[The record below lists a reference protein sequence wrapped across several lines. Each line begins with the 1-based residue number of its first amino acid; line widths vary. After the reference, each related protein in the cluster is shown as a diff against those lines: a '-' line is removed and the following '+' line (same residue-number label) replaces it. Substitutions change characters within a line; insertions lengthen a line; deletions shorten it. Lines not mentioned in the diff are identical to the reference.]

1 MRTLFF
7 SCNSK
12 MASAKSL
19 EEMLTT
25 DVDESVVSELV
36 GSLESQLSSSGIH
49 APNQELSVSS
59 ATTNHVNSVPVSDG
73 LQRLQHDG
81 QKHGVAAALANSC
94 PSIVVS
100 SFGKTI
106 ATTSHIVGVSS
117 CASSPASSTNTVMVT
132 LPGALPASGYINQ
145 VTGTT
150 QQALLNTSL
159 VRPISNSDIKI
170 VYSPQ
175 GHFNAA
181 NLAAVNNAVIQQ
193 RGNVKIQ
200 GVPNGSTAIRSSP
213 HTPATTPGL
222 SAIHNLA
229 NVASQQTPLIISQ
242 PAKPRI
248 VVDPKDPKAAFKPQ
262 ILIKQEP
269 PAASVGQEFLRCSS
283 PAAGVIQA
291 SKAGPQPVS
300 VVTQVVSSPSI
311 LPPGVQIVNV
321 NPGRPGAPGV
331 VGQKTLAPRVVIGSP
346 VRLAPQMLAARPGAP
361 SVQRYRYHRPPEH
374 DNTITLQPGMMR
386 GTLLVKTEN
395 GQLQVVNVAPSL
407 PPNSS
412 AASMSGAPTYRL
424 QSVQNCR
431 HQTPLVRRAPI
442 HEHMKQNLGTQPVQ
456 QLQGRKTNATPM
468 VGTVLQQGQPS
479 INIVPTVPSST
490 PIQTLGQPLAQQTV
504 TVKVA
509 ATTTTASVTQPLTI
523 QTTVANSQSA
533 ATTPSQMSPNTAKK
547 KCKNFLS
554 TLIRLAS
561 DQPEQVASNVK
572 GLIQGL
578 IDGTIQPEDFTNQL
592 QKELNS
598 SPQPCLVPFLKK
610 SLPYL
615 RHSLMTKELTIEG
628 VRPPPQG
635 AVTLPST
642 PTIIPNIQQVA
653 GVARP
658 AVPHATTQVRVMTP
672 TTGGLAAQLANTANI
687 QGVLAQHQRL
697 VTGCSK
703 TSLATTIPVSFIHP
717 RPATT
722 VVAPGTKSLL
732 VAKTS
737 NLTAALSPATVGA
750 LQTKVATPVPTRTPV
765 TALKEKRTYSSLR
778 DDDDINDVAA
788 MGGVNLVEESQ
799 RILASNAEIVGTQIR
814 SCKDENFLFTNP
826 LQRRITSIA
835 VKYGIEEIPSDV
847 VALISHA
854 TQERLKTLVQK
865 LGIVAEHRLE
875 NIKTD
880 SRYEVTQDVKAQ
892 LKFLEELDRLE
903 KKRHEE
909 QEREIL
915 LRAAK
920 SRSKMEDPEQLKLKQ
935 KAKEMQKA
943 EMEEMRQREAN
954 MTALLAIGPRKKLKT
969 ENSGNAGAGLGT
981 GSGLSNSFSK
991 LPMRP
996 RVKRVNLKDIL
1007 FLMEQERDSIHS
1019 TLLYKSYLK

>member
-49 APNQELSVSS
+49 APNQELNVSS

-73 LQRLQHDG
+73 LQRLSHDG

-100 SFGKTI
+100 NFGKTI

-145 VTGTT
+145 VTGTA

-200 GVPNGSTAIRSSP
+200 GVPNGSTAIRP

-229 NVASQQTPLIISQ
+229 NVASQQAPLIISQ
-242 PAKPRI
+242 AAKPRI
-248 VVDPKDPKAAFKPQ
+248 VVDPKDPKAAFKSQ

-269 PAASVGQEFLRCSS
+269 PPSSVGQEFLRCSS

-291 SKAGPQPVS
+291 SKPGPQPVS

-361 SVQRYRYHRPPEH
+361 SVQ
-374 DNTITLQPGMMR
+374 NTITLQPGMMR

-412 AASMSGAPTYRL
+412 AGNMSGAPTYRL

-442 HEHMKQNLGTQPVQ
+442 HEHMKQAWHHLPSLGTQPVQ
-456 QLQGRKTNATPM
+456 QLQGRKANATPM

-479 INIVPTVPSST
+479 INIVPTVASSS
-490 PIQTLGQPLAQQTV
+490 PIQTLGQPLAPQTV

-509 ATTTTASVTQPLTI
+509 ATTTSASVTQPLSI

-635 AVTLPST
+635 AVTLPPT
-642 PTIIPNIQQVA
+642 PTVIPSIQQVA

-658 AVPHATTQVRVMTP
+658 TVPHGTTQVRVMTP
-672 TTGGLAAQLANTANI
+672 TAGGLAAQLAGPASI

-697 VTGCSK
+697 VT
-703 TSLATTIPVSFIHP
+703 P

-737 NLTAALSPATVGA
+737 NLTASLSPATVGA
-750 LQTKVATPVPTRTPV
+750 LQTKVATPVATRTPV

-814 SCKDENFLFTNP
+814 SCKDENFLFTSP

-969 ENSGNAGAGLGT
+969 ENSGSAGAGLGP

>member
-1 MRTLFF
+1 
-7 SCNSK
+7 

-49 APNQELSVSS
+49 APNQELTVSS

-73 LQRLQHDG
+73 LQRLPHDG

-100 SFGKTI
+100 NFGKTI

-145 VTGTT
+145 VTGTA

-200 GVPNGSTAIRSSP
+200 GVPNGSTAIRTSP

-291 SKAGPQPVS
+291 SKPGPQPVS

-321 NPGRPGAPGV
+321 NPGRPGAPTV

-361 SVQRYRYHRPPEH
+361 SVQ
-374 DNTITLQPGMMR
+374 NTITLQPGMMR

-407 PPNSS
+407 PPNST
-412 AASMSGAPTYRL
+412 AATMSGAPTYRL
-424 QSVQNCR
+424 QSV
-431 HQTPLVRRAPI
+431 
-442 HEHMKQNLGTQPVQ
+442 QNLGTQPVQ

-490 PIQTLGQPLAQQTV
+490 PIQTLGQPLPQQTV

-509 ATTTTASVTQPLTI
+509 ATTTTASVTQPLSI
-523 QTTVANSQSA
+523 QTTVANSQTA

-642 PTIIPNIQQVA
+642 PAIIPNIQQVT

-658 AVPHATTQVRVMTP
+658 TMPHGTTQVRVMTP
-672 TTGGLAAQLANTANI
+672 TTGGLAAQLASTAGI
-687 QGVLAQHQRL
+687 QNVLAQHQRL
-697 VTGCSK
+697 VT
-703 TSLATTIPVSFIHP
+703 P

-750 LQTKVATPVPTRTPV
+750 LQTKVATPVATRTPV

-865 LGIVAEHRLE
+865 LGVVAEHRLE
-875 NIKTD
+875 NLKTD
-880 SRYEVTQDVKAQ
+880 SRYEATQDVKAQ

-969 ENSGNAGAGLGT
+969 ENSGNSGAGLGA
-981 GSGLSNSFSK
+981 GSGLTNSFSK

>member
-1 MRTLFF
+1 
-7 SCNSK
+7 

-49 APNQELSVSS
+49 APNQELTVSS

-73 LQRLQHDG
+73 LQRLPHDG

-100 SFGKTI
+100 NFGKTI

-145 VTGTT
+145 VTGTA

-200 GVPNGSTAIRSSP
+200 GVPNGSTAIRTSP

-291 SKAGPQPVS
+291 SKPGPQPVS

-321 NPGRPGAPGV
+321 NPGRPGAPTV

-407 PPNSS
+407 PPNST
-412 AASMSGAPTYRL
+412 AATMSGAPTYRL
-424 QSVQNCR
+424 QSV
-431 HQTPLVRRAPI
+431 
-442 HEHMKQNLGTQPVQ
+442 QNLGTQPVQ

-490 PIQTLGQPLAQQTV
+490 PIQTLGQPLPQQTV

-509 ATTTTASVTQPLTI
+509 ATTTTASVTQPLSI
-523 QTTVANSQSA
+523 QTTVANSQTA

-642 PTIIPNIQQVA
+642 PAIIPNIQQVT

-658 AVPHATTQVRVMTP
+658 TMPHGTTQVRVMTP
-672 TTGGLAAQLANTANI
+672 TTGGLAAQLASTAGI
-687 QGVLAQHQRL
+687 QNVLAQHQRL
-697 VTGCSK
+697 VT
-703 TSLATTIPVSFIHP
+703 P

-750 LQTKVATPVPTRTPV
+750 LQTKVATPVATRTPV

-865 LGIVAEHRLE
+865 LGVVAEHRLE
-875 NIKTD
+875 NLKTD
-880 SRYEVTQDVKAQ
+880 SRYEATQDVKAQ

-969 ENSGNAGAGLGT
+969 ENSGNSGAGLGA
-981 GSGLSNSFSK
+981 GSGLTNSFSK

>member
-7 SCNSK
+7 SCYSK

-25 DVDESVVSELV
+25 DVDESVVSEIV

-49 APNQELSVSS
+49 ASGQELNASS
-59 ATTNHVNSVPVSDG
+59 ATTNHVNSAPATDG
-73 LQRLQHDG
+73 IQRLQHDG
-81 QKHGVAAALANSC
+81 QKHSVAAALPNSGANIAVANFSK
-94 PSIVVS
+94 P
-100 SFGKTI
+100 I
-106 ATTSHIVGVSS
+106 ATTSHIVGVNS
-117 CASSPASSTNTVMVT
+117 CASSSATSTNTVMVT

-145 VTGTT
+145 VTGTA
-150 QQALLNTSL
+150 QQALLNNPL
-159 VRPISNSDIKI
+159 VRPLNNSDIKI

-181 NLAAVNNAVIQQ
+181 GLAVNNAVVQQ

-200 GVPNGSTAIRSSP
+200 GVPNGSPTIRSSP

-242 PAKPRI
+242 SAKPRL
-248 VVDPKDPKAAFKPQ
+248 VLDTKDPKGAFKPQ

-269 PAASVGQEFLRCSS
+269 QQTTTVTQEYLRCSS
-283 PAAGVIQA
+283 PAGSVIQA
-291 SKAGPQPVS
+291 SKPIAQPVN

-331 VGQKTLAPRVVIGSP
+331 AGQKTLAPRVVIGSP

-361 SVQRYRYHRPPEH
+361 SVQ
-374 DNTITLQPGMMR
+374 NTITLQPGMMR

-395 GQLQVVNVAPSL
+395 GQLQVVNVAPNL

-412 AASMSGAPTYRL
+412 ATTISGTPTYRL
-424 QSVQNCR
+424 QSVQNLGNQSV
-431 HQTPLVRRAPI
+431 HQLS
-442 HEHMKQNLGTQPVQ
+442 
-456 QLQGRKTNATPM
+456 GRKSNTTPTQM
-468 VGTVLQQGQPS
+468 VGAVIPQGQQG
-479 INIVPTVPSST
+479 INVVPTVAST
-490 PIQTLGQPLAQQTV
+490 SPVPVMSQALGQQTV

-509 ATTTTASVTQPLTI
+509 TTTSSVTQPLSI
-523 QTTVANSQSA
+523 QTTVANSQST

-653 GVARP
+653 GSRP
-658 AVPHATTQVRVMTP
+658 SMPHGTTQVRVMTP
-672 TTGGLAAQLANTANI
+672 VQGGLAAQLAGSVGI

-697 VTGCSK
+697 VT
-703 TSLATTIPVSFIHP
+703 P

-722 VVAPGTKSLL
+722 VVAQATKSLL

-737 NLTAALSPATVGA
+737 SLAAALSPATVGA
-750 LQTKVATPVPTRTPV
+750 LQAKGTPLTTVTTRAP

-814 SCKDENFLFTNP
+814 SCKDENFLFTNT

-835 VKYGIEEIPSDV
+835 TKHGIEEIPQDAI
-847 VALISHA
+847 ALISHA

-865 LGIVAEHRLE
+865 LGAVAEHRLE

-880 SRYEVTQDVKAQ
+880 SRYEVTQDVKGQ

-954 MTALLAIGPRKKLKT
+954 MTALLAIGPRKKLKID
-969 ENSGNAGAGLGT
+969 NGSGGAGLGAA
-981 GSGLSNSFSK
+981 SGLGNSLSK

-1007 FLMEQERDSIHS
+1007 FLMEQERESIRS
-1019 TLLYKSYLK
+1019 TFLYKSYLK

>member
-49 APNQELSVSS
+49 TPNQELNVSS
-59 ATTNHVNSVPVSDG
+59 ASTNHVNSVPVSDG

-81 QKHGVAAALANSC
+81 QKHAVAAALANSC

-100 SFGKTI
+100 NLGKTI

-117 CASSPASSTNTVMVT
+117 CASSAASSTNTVMVT

-145 VTGTT
+145 VTGTA

-159 VRPISNSDIKI
+159 VRPINNSDIKI

-181 NLAAVNNAVIQQ
+181 NLAAVNNAVLQQ

-200 GVPNGSTAIRSSP
+200 GVPNGSTTIRSAP

-229 NVASQQTPLIISQ
+229 NVAAQQAPLIISQ
-242 PAKPRI
+242 PAKPRL
-248 VVDPKDPKAAFKPQ
+248 VLDPKDPKGGFKPQ
-262 ILIKQEP
+262 ILIKQESP
-269 PAASVGQEFLRCSS
+269 QPTTVAAQEFLRCSS
-283 PAAGVIQA
+283 PGVIQT
-291 SKAGPQPVS
+291 SKPGSQPVN
-300 VVTQVVSSPSI
+300 VVTQVMSSPSI

-321 NPGRPGAPGV
+321 NPARPGSAGLA
-331 VGQKTLAPRVVIGSP
+331 GQKTLAPRVIIGSP
-346 VRLAPQMLAARPGAP
+346 MRLAPQMLATRPGAP
-361 SVQRYRYHRPPEH
+361 SVQ
-374 DNTITLQPGMMR
+374 NTITLQPGMMR

-412 AASMSGAPTYRL
+412 ATSISGAPTYRL

-431 HQTPLVRRAPI
+431 HQTPLARRTHI
-442 HEHMKQNLGTQPVQ
+442 HEHMKQQNLGAQPVQ
-456 QLQGRKTNATPM
+456 QLQGRKGNTSTTQM
-468 VGTVLQQGQPS
+468 VGTVLQQGQPG
-479 INIVPTVPSST
+479 INIVPTVASST
-490 PIQTLGQPLAQQTV
+490 PIQTMGQPMAPQTV

-509 ATTTTASVTQPLTI
+509 TTTSTSVTQPLSI

-642 PTIIPNIQQVA
+642 PAIIPNIQQVA
-653 GVARP
+653 GVTRP
-658 AVPHATTQVRVMTP
+658 AMPHAATQVRVMTP
-672 TTGGLAAQLANTANI
+672 VTGGLAAQLAGPVGL

-697 VTGCSK
+697 VT
-703 TSLATTIPVSFIHP
+703 P
-717 RPATT
+717 RPTTT
-722 VVAPGTKSLL
+722 VVGPGTKSLL
-732 VAKTS
+732 VAKTT
-737 NLTAALSPATVGA
+737 NLTTALSPATMGTI
-750 LQTKVATPVPTRTPV
+750 QTKAATPIVARTPV

-826 LQRRITSIA
+826 LQRRITSVA

-854 TQERLKTLVQK
+854 TQERLKSLVQK

-875 NIKTD
+875 NIKSD

-969 ENSGNAGAGLGT
+969 DNSAGAGTGVGT
-981 GSGLSNSFSK
+981 GTGLSNSFSK

>member
-1 MRTLFF
+1 
-7 SCNSK
+7 
-12 MASAKSL
+12 
-19 EEMLTT
+19 
-25 DVDESVVSELV
+25 
-36 GSLESQLSSSGIH
+36 
-49 APNQELSVSS
+49 
-59 ATTNHVNSVPVSDG
+59 
-73 LQRLQHDG
+73 
-81 QKHGVAAALANSC
+81 
-94 PSIVVS
+94 
-100 SFGKTI
+100 
-106 ATTSHIVGVSS
+106 
-117 CASSPASSTNTVMVT
+117 
-132 LPGALPASGYINQ
+132 
-145 VTGTT
+145 
-150 QQALLNTSL
+150 
-159 VRPISNSDIKI
+159 
-170 VYSPQ
+170 
-175 GHFNAA
+175 
-181 NLAAVNNAVIQQ
+181 
-193 RGNVKIQ
+193 
-200 GVPNGSTAIRSSP
+200 
-213 HTPATTPGL
+213 
-222 SAIHNLA
+222 
-229 NVASQQTPLIISQ
+229 
-242 PAKPRI
+242 
-248 VVDPKDPKAAFKPQ
+248 
-262 ILIKQEP
+262 
-269 PAASVGQEFLRCSS
+269 
-283 PAAGVIQA
+283 
-291 SKAGPQPVS
+291 
-300 VVTQVVSSPSI
+300 
-311 LPPGVQIVNV
+311 
-321 NPGRPGAPGV
+321 
-331 VGQKTLAPRVVIGSP
+331 
-346 VRLAPQMLAARPGAP
+346 
-361 SVQRYRYHRPPEH
+361 
-374 DNTITLQPGMMR
+374 
-386 GTLLVKTEN
+386 
-395 GQLQVVNVAPSL
+395 
-407 PPNSS
+407 
-412 AASMSGAPTYRL
+412 
-424 QSVQNCR
+424 
-431 HQTPLVRRAPI
+431 
-442 HEHMKQNLGTQPVQ
+442 MKQA
-456 QLQGRKTNATPM
+456 NATPM

-479 INIVPTVPSST
+479 INIVPTVASSS
-490 PIQTLGQPLAQQTV
+490 PIQTLGQPLAPQTV

-509 ATTTTASVTQPLTI
+509 ATTTSASVTQPLSI

-635 AVTLPST
+635 AVTLPPT
-642 PTIIPNIQQVA
+642 PTVIPSIQQVA

-658 AVPHATTQVRVMTP
+658 TVPHATTQVRVMTP
-672 TTGGLAAQLANTANI
+672 TAAGGLAAQLAGPASI

-697 VTGCSK
+697 VT
-703 TSLATTIPVSFIHP
+703 P

-737 NLTAALSPATVGA
+737 NLTASLSPATVGA
-750 LQTKVATPVPTRTPV
+750 LQTKVATPVATRTPV

-814 SCKDENFLFTNP
+814 SCKDENFLFTSP
-826 LQRRITSIA
+826 LQRRITSIGTAEGIQGCLLMLA
-835 VKYGIEEIPSDV
+835 VRNSV
-847 VALISHA
+847 VISPKRLLMALWLICM
-854 TQERLKTLVQK
+854 LVFQ
-865 LGIVAEHRLE
+865 
-875 NIKTD
+875 TD

-969 ENSGNAGAGLGT
+969 ENSGNAGAGLGP

>member
-1 MRTLFF
+1 
-7 SCNSK
+7 

-49 APNQELSVSS
+49 TPNQELNVSS
-59 ATTNHVNSVPVSDG
+59 ASTNHVNSVPVSDG

-81 QKHGVAAALANSC
+81 QKHAVAAALANSC

-100 SFGKTI
+100 NLGKTI

-117 CASSPASSTNTVMVT
+117 CASSAASSTNTVMVT

-145 VTGTT
+145 VTGTA

-159 VRPISNSDIKI
+159 VRPINNSDIKI

-181 NLAAVNNAVIQQ
+181 NLAAVNNAVLQQ

-200 GVPNGSTAIRSSP
+200 GVPNGSTTIRSAP

-229 NVASQQTPLIISQ
+229 NVAAQQAPLIISQ
-242 PAKPRI
+242 PAKPRL
-248 VVDPKDPKAAFKPQ
+248 VLDPKDPKGGFKPQ
-262 ILIKQEP
+262 ILIKQESP
-269 PAASVGQEFLRCSS
+269 QPTTVAAQEFLRCSS
-283 PAAGVIQA
+283 PGVIQT
-291 SKAGPQPVS
+291 SKPGSQPVN
-300 VVTQVVSSPSI
+300 VVTQVMSSPSI

-321 NPGRPGAPGV
+321 NPARPGSAGLA
-331 VGQKTLAPRVVIGSP
+331 GQKTLAPRVIIGSP
-346 VRLAPQMLAARPGAP
+346 MRLAPQMLATRPGAP
-361 SVQRYRYHRPPEH
+361 SVQ
-374 DNTITLQPGMMR
+374 NTITLQPGMMR

-412 AASMSGAPTYRL
+412 ATSISGAPTYRL
-424 QSVQNCR
+424 QSVQN
-431 HQTPLVRRAPI
+431 
-442 HEHMKQNLGTQPVQ
+442 LGAQPVQ
-456 QLQGRKTNATPM
+456 QLQGRKRAASFLPQGNTSTTQM
-468 VGTVLQQGQPS
+468 VGTVLQQGQPG
-479 INIVPTVPSST
+479 INIVPTVASST
-490 PIQTLGQPLAQQTV
+490 PIQTMGQPMAPQTV

-509 ATTTTASVTQPLTI
+509 TTTSTSVTQPLSI

-642 PTIIPNIQQVA
+642 PAIIPNIQQVA
-653 GVARP
+653 GVTRP
-658 AVPHATTQVRVMTP
+658 AMPHAATQVRVMTP
-672 TTGGLAAQLANTANI
+672 VTGGLAAQLAGPVGL

-697 VTGCSK
+697 VT
-703 TSLATTIPVSFIHP
+703 P
-717 RPATT
+717 RPTTT
-722 VVAPGTKSLL
+722 VVGPGTKSLL
-732 VAKTS
+732 VAKTT
-737 NLTAALSPATVGA
+737 NLTTALSPATMGTI
-750 LQTKVATPVPTRTPV
+750 QTKAATPIVARTPV

-826 LQRRITSIA
+826 LQRRITSVA

-854 TQERLKTLVQK
+854 TQERLKSLVQK

-875 NIKTD
+875 NIKSD

-969 ENSGNAGAGLGT
+969 DNSAGAGTGVGT
-981 GSGLSNSFSK
+981 GTGLSNSFSK

>member
-49 APNQELSVSS
+49 APNQELGVSS

-73 LQRLQHDG
+73 LQRLPHDG

-100 SFGKTI
+100 NFGKTI

-117 CASSPASSTNTVMVT
+117 CASSPATSTNTVMVT

-242 PAKPRI
+242 PTKPRI

-269 PAASVGQEFLRCSS
+269 PTASSVGQEFLRCSS

-321 NPGRPGAPGV
+321 NPGRPGAPSV

-361 SVQRYRYHRPPEH
+361 SVQ
-374 DNTITLQPGMMR
+374 NTITLQPGMMR

-412 AASMSGAPTYRL
+412 AATMSGAPTYRL
-424 QSVQNCR
+424 QSV
-431 HQTPLVRRAPI
+431 
-442 HEHMKQNLGTQPVQ
+442 QNLGTQPVQ
-456 QLQGRKTNATPM
+456 QLQGRKSNATPM

-658 AVPHATTQVRVMTP
+658 TVPHAATQVRVMTP
-672 TTGGLAAQLANTANI
+672 ATGGLAAQLANTANI

-697 VTGCSK
+697 VT
-703 TSLATTIPVSFIHP
+703 P

-750 LQTKVATPVPTRTPV
+750 LQTKVATPVATRTPV
-765 TALKEKRTYSSLR
+765 AALKEKRTYSSLR

-969 ENSGNAGAGLGT
+969 ENSGNAAGGLGT
-981 GSGLSNSFSK
+981 GSGLNNSFSK

>member
-1 MRTLFF
+1 
-7 SCNSK
+7 
-12 MASAKSL
+12 
-19 EEMLTT
+19 
-25 DVDESVVSELV
+25 
-36 GSLESQLSSSGIH
+36 
-49 APNQELSVSS
+49 
-59 ATTNHVNSVPVSDG
+59 
-73 LQRLQHDG
+73 
-81 QKHGVAAALANSC
+81 
-94 PSIVVS
+94 
-100 SFGKTI
+100 
-106 ATTSHIVGVSS
+106 
-117 CASSPASSTNTVMVT
+117 
-132 LPGALPASGYINQ
+132 
-145 VTGTT
+145 
-150 QQALLNTSL
+150 
-159 VRPISNSDIKI
+159 
-170 VYSPQ
+170 
-175 GHFNAA
+175 
-181 NLAAVNNAVIQQ
+181 
-193 RGNVKIQ
+193 
-200 GVPNGSTAIRSSP
+200 
-213 HTPATTPGL
+213 
-222 SAIHNLA
+222 
-229 NVASQQTPLIISQ
+229 
-242 PAKPRI
+242 
-248 VVDPKDPKAAFKPQ
+248 
-262 ILIKQEP
+262 
-269 PAASVGQEFLRCSS
+269 
-283 PAAGVIQA
+283 
-291 SKAGPQPVS
+291 
-300 VVTQVVSSPSI
+300 
-311 LPPGVQIVNV
+311 
-321 NPGRPGAPGV
+321 
-331 VGQKTLAPRVVIGSP
+331 
-346 VRLAPQMLAARPGAP
+346 
-361 SVQRYRYHRPPEH
+361 
-374 DNTITLQPGMMR
+374 
-386 GTLLVKTEN
+386 
-395 GQLQVVNVAPSL
+395 
-407 PPNSS
+407 
-412 AASMSGAPTYRL
+412 
-424 QSVQNCR
+424 
-431 HQTPLVRRAPI
+431 
-442 HEHMKQNLGTQPVQ
+442 NLGAQPVQ
-456 QLQGRKTNATPM
+456 QLQGRKRAASFLPQGNTSTTQM
-468 VGTVLQQGQPS
+468 VGTVLQQGQPG
-479 INIVPTVPSST
+479 INIVPTVASST
-490 PIQTLGQPLAQQTV
+490 PIQTMGQPMAPQTV

-509 ATTTTASVTQPLTI
+509 TTTSTSVTQPLSI

-642 PTIIPNIQQVA
+642 PAIIPNIQQVA
-653 GVARP
+653 GVTRP
-658 AVPHATTQVRVMTP
+658 AMPHAATQVRVMTP
-672 TTGGLAAQLANTANI
+672 VTGGLAAQLAGPVGL

-697 VTGCSK
+697 VT
-703 TSLATTIPVSFIHP
+703 P
-717 RPATT
+717 RPTTT
-722 VVAPGTKSLL
+722 VVGPGTKSLL
-732 VAKTS
+732 VAKTT
-737 NLTAALSPATVGA
+737 NLTTALSPATMGTI
-750 LQTKVATPVPTRTPV
+750 QTKAATPIVARTPV

-826 LQRRITSIA
+826 LQRRITSVA

-854 TQERLKTLVQK
+854 TQERLKSLVQK

-875 NIKTD
+875 NIKSD

-920 SRSKMEDPEQLKLKQ
+920 VSLTYQNLELLCFLKACTHTSPPVQSDPAARPGALNAWVLMFLPSRNFFHS
-935 KAKEMQKA
+935 
-943 EMEEMRQREAN
+943 
-954 MTALLAIGPRKKLKT
+954 T
-969 ENSGNAGAGLGT
+969 ENSGHENSGHTGVGT
-981 GSGLSNSFSK
+981 GTGLSNSFSK

>member
-1 MRTLFF
+1 
-7 SCNSK
+7 

-49 APNQELSVSS
+49 APNQELTVSS

-73 LQRLQHDG
+73 LQRLPHDG

-100 SFGKTI
+100 NFGKTI

-145 VTGTT
+145 VTGTA

-200 GVPNGSTAIRSSP
+200 GVPNGSTAIRTSP

-291 SKAGPQPVS
+291 SKPGPQPVS

-321 NPGRPGAPGV
+321 NPGRPGAPTV

-361 SVQRYRYHRPPEH
+361 SVQ
-374 DNTITLQPGMMR
+374 NTITLQPGMMR

-407 PPNSS
+407 PPNST
-412 AASMSGAPTYRL
+412 AATMSGAPTYRL

-490 PIQTLGQPLAQQTV
+490 PIQTLGQPLPQQTV

-509 ATTTTASVTQPLTI
+509 ATTTTASVTQPLSI
-523 QTTVANSQSA
+523 QTTVANSQTA

-642 PTIIPNIQQVA
+642 PAIIPNIQQVT

-658 AVPHATTQVRVMTP
+658 TMPHGTTQVRVMTP
-672 TTGGLAAQLANTANI
+672 TTGGLAAQLASTAGI
-687 QGVLAQHQRL
+687 QNVLAQHQRL
-697 VTGCSK
+697 VT
-703 TSLATTIPVSFIHP
+703 P

-750 LQTKVATPVPTRTPV
+750 LQTKVATPVATRTPV

-865 LGIVAEHRLE
+865 LGVVAEHRLE
-875 NIKTD
+875 NLKTD
-880 SRYEVTQDVKAQ
+880 SRYEATQDVKAQ

-969 ENSGNAGAGLGT
+969 ENSGNSGAGLGA
-981 GSGLSNSFSK
+981 GSGLTNSFSK

>member
-49 APNQELSVSS
+49 APNQELGVSS

-73 LQRLQHDG
+73 LQRLPHDG

-100 SFGKTI
+100 NFGKTI

-117 CASSPASSTNTVMVT
+117 CASSPATSTNTVMVT

-242 PAKPRI
+242 PTKPRI

-269 PAASVGQEFLRCSS
+269 PTASSVGQEFLRCSS

-321 NPGRPGAPGV
+321 NPGRPGAPSV

-412 AASMSGAPTYRL
+412 AATMSGAPTYRL

-456 QLQGRKTNATPM
+456 QLQGRKSNATPM

-658 AVPHATTQVRVMTP
+658 TVPHAATQVRVMTP
-672 TTGGLAAQLANTANI
+672 ATGGLAAQLANTANI

-697 VTGCSK
+697 VT
-703 TSLATTIPVSFIHP
+703 P

-750 LQTKVATPVPTRTPV
+750 LQTKVATPVATRTPV
-765 TALKEKRTYSSLR
+765 AALKEKRTYSSLR

-969 ENSGNAGAGLGT
+969 ENSGNAAGGLGT
-981 GSGLSNSFSK
+981 GSGLNNSFSK

>member
-49 APNQELSVSS
+49 APNQELTVSS

-73 LQRLQHDG
+73 LQRLPHDG

-100 SFGKTI
+100 NFGKTI

-145 VTGTT
+145 VTGTA

-200 GVPNGSTAIRSSP
+200 GVPNGSTAIRTSP

-291 SKAGPQPVS
+291 SKPGPQPVS

-321 NPGRPGAPGV
+321 NPGRPGAPTV

-407 PPNSS
+407 PPNST
-412 AASMSGAPTYRL
+412 AATMSGAPTYRL

-490 PIQTLGQPLAQQTV
+490 PIQTLGQPLPQQTV

-509 ATTTTASVTQPLTI
+509 ATTTTASVTQPLSI
-523 QTTVANSQSA
+523 QTTVANSQTA

-642 PTIIPNIQQVA
+642 PAIIPNIQQVT

-658 AVPHATTQVRVMTP
+658 TMPHGTTQVRVMTP
-672 TTGGLAAQLANTANI
+672 TTGGLAAQLASTAGI
-687 QGVLAQHQRL
+687 QNVLAQHQRL
-697 VTGCSK
+697 VT
-703 TSLATTIPVSFIHP
+703 P

-750 LQTKVATPVPTRTPV
+750 LQTKVATPVATRTPV

-865 LGIVAEHRLE
+865 LGVVAEHRLE
-875 NIKTD
+875 NLKTD
-880 SRYEVTQDVKAQ
+880 SRYEATQDVKAQ

-969 ENSGNAGAGLGT
+969 ENSGNSGAGLGA
-981 GSGLSNSFSK
+981 GSGLTNSFSK

>member
-49 APNQELSVSS
+49 TPNQELNVSS
-59 ATTNHVNSVPVSDG
+59 ASTNHVNSVPVSDG

-81 QKHGVAAALANSC
+81 QKHAVAAALANSC

-100 SFGKTI
+100 NLGKTI

-117 CASSPASSTNTVMVT
+117 CASSAASSTNTVMVT

-145 VTGTT
+145 VTGTA

-159 VRPISNSDIKI
+159 VRPINNSDIKI

-181 NLAAVNNAVIQQ
+181 NLAAVNNAVLQQ

-200 GVPNGSTAIRSSP
+200 GVPNGSTTIRSAP

-229 NVASQQTPLIISQ
+229 NVAAQQAPLIISQ
-242 PAKPRI
+242 PAKPRL
-248 VVDPKDPKAAFKPQ
+248 VLDPKDPKGGFKPQ
-262 ILIKQEP
+262 ILIKQESP
-269 PAASVGQEFLRCSS
+269 QPTTVAAQEFLRCSS
-283 PAAGVIQA
+283 PGVIQT
-291 SKAGPQPVS
+291 SKPGSQPVN
-300 VVTQVVSSPSI
+300 VVTQVMSSPSI

-321 NPGRPGAPGV
+321 NPARPGSAGLA
-331 VGQKTLAPRVVIGSP
+331 GQKTLAPRVIIGSP
-346 VRLAPQMLAARPGAP
+346 MRLAPQMLATRPGAP
-361 SVQRYRYHRPPEH
+361 SVQ
-374 DNTITLQPGMMR
+374 NTITLQPGMMR

-412 AASMSGAPTYRL
+412 ATSISGAPTYRL

-431 HQTPLVRRAPI
+431 HQTPLARRTHI
-442 HEHMKQNLGTQPVQ
+442 HEHMKQQNLGAQPVQ
-456 QLQGRKTNATPM
+456 QLQGRKGNTSTTQM
-468 VGTVLQQGQPS
+468 VGTVLQQGQPG
-479 INIVPTVPSST
+479 INIVPTVASST
-490 PIQTLGQPLAQQTV
+490 PIQTMGQPMAPQTV

-509 ATTTTASVTQPLTI
+509 TTTSTSVTQPLSI

-642 PTIIPNIQQVA
+642 PAIIPNIQQVA
-653 GVARP
+653 GVTRP
-658 AVPHATTQVRVMTP
+658 AMPHAATQVRVMTP
-672 TTGGLAAQLANTANI
+672 VTGGLAAQLAGPVGL

-697 VTGCSK
+697 VT
-703 TSLATTIPVSFIHP
+703 P
-717 RPATT
+717 RPTTT
-722 VVAPGTKSLL
+722 VVGPGTKSLL
-732 VAKTS
+732 VAKTT
-737 NLTAALSPATVGA
+737 NLTTALSPATMGTI
-750 LQTKVATPVPTRTPV
+750 QTKAATPIVARTPV

-826 LQRRITSIA
+826 LQRRITSVA

-854 TQERLKTLVQK
+854 TQERLKSLVQK

-875 NIKTD
+875 NIKSIGREEVGSNHIHQNVQRRSRHKSD

-969 ENSGNAGAGLGT
+969 DNSAGAGTGVGT
-981 GSGLSNSFSK
+981 GTGLSNSFSK

>member
-1 MRTLFF
+1 
-7 SCNSK
+7 
-12 MASAKSL
+12 
-19 EEMLTT
+19 
-25 DVDESVVSELV
+25 
-36 GSLESQLSSSGIH
+36 
-49 APNQELSVSS
+49 
-59 ATTNHVNSVPVSDG
+59 
-73 LQRLQHDG
+73 
-81 QKHGVAAALANSC
+81 
-94 PSIVVS
+94 
-100 SFGKTI
+100 
-106 ATTSHIVGVSS
+106 
-117 CASSPASSTNTVMVT
+117 
-132 LPGALPASGYINQ
+132 
-145 VTGTT
+145 
-150 QQALLNTSL
+150 
-159 VRPISNSDIKI
+159 
-170 VYSPQ
+170 
-175 GHFNAA
+175 
-181 NLAAVNNAVIQQ
+181 
-193 RGNVKIQ
+193 
-200 GVPNGSTAIRSSP
+200 
-213 HTPATTPGL
+213 
-222 SAIHNLA
+222 
-229 NVASQQTPLIISQ
+229 
-242 PAKPRI
+242 
-248 VVDPKDPKAAFKPQ
+248 
-262 ILIKQEP
+262 
-269 PAASVGQEFLRCSS
+269 
-283 PAAGVIQA
+283 
-291 SKAGPQPVS
+291 
-300 VVTQVVSSPSI
+300 
-311 LPPGVQIVNV
+311 
-321 NPGRPGAPGV
+321 
-331 VGQKTLAPRVVIGSP
+331 
-346 VRLAPQMLAARPGAP
+346 
-361 SVQRYRYHRPPEH
+361 
-374 DNTITLQPGMMR
+374 
-386 GTLLVKTEN
+386 
-395 GQLQVVNVAPSL
+395 
-407 PPNSS
+407 
-412 AASMSGAPTYRL
+412 
-424 QSVQNCR
+424 
-431 HQTPLVRRAPI
+431 
-442 HEHMKQNLGTQPVQ
+442 MKQAWHHLPSLGTQPVQ
-456 QLQGRKTNATPM
+456 QLQGRKANATPM

-479 INIVPTVPSST
+479 INIVPTVASSS
-490 PIQTLGQPLAQQTV
+490 PIQTLGQPLAPQTV

-509 ATTTTASVTQPLTI
+509 ATTTSASVTQPLSI

-635 AVTLPST
+635 AVTLPPT
-642 PTIIPNIQQVA
+642 PTVIPSIQQVA

-658 AVPHATTQVRVMTP
+658 TVPHGTTQVRVMTP
-672 TTGGLAAQLANTANI
+672 TAGGLAAQLAGPASI

-697 VTGCSK
+697 VT
-703 TSLATTIPVSFIHP
+703 P

-737 NLTAALSPATVGA
+737 NLTASLSPATVGA
-750 LQTKVATPVPTRTPV
+750 LQTKVATPVATRTPV

-814 SCKDENFLFTNP
+814 SCKDENFLFTSP

-969 ENSGNAGAGLGT
+969 ENSGSAGAGLGP

>member
-49 APNQELSVSS
+49 TPNQELNVSS
-59 ATTNHVNSVPVSDG
+59 ASTNHVNSVPVSDG

-81 QKHGVAAALANSC
+81 QKHAVAAALANSC

-100 SFGKTI
+100 NLGKTI

-117 CASSPASSTNTVMVT
+117 CASSAASSTNTVMVT

-145 VTGTT
+145 VTGTA

-159 VRPISNSDIKI
+159 VRPINNSDIKI

-181 NLAAVNNAVIQQ
+181 NLAAVNNAVLQQ

-200 GVPNGSTAIRSSP
+200 GVPNGSTTIRSAP

-229 NVASQQTPLIISQ
+229 NVAAQQAPLIISQ
-242 PAKPRI
+242 PAKPRL
-248 VVDPKDPKAAFKPQ
+248 VLDPKDPKGGFKPQ
-262 ILIKQEP
+262 ILIKQESP
-269 PAASVGQEFLRCSS
+269 QPTTVAAQEFLRCSS
-283 PAAGVIQA
+283 PGVIQT
-291 SKAGPQPVS
+291 SKPGSQPVN
-300 VVTQVVSSPSI
+300 VVTQVMSSPSI

-321 NPGRPGAPGV
+321 NPARPGSAGLA
-331 VGQKTLAPRVVIGSP
+331 GQKTLAPRVIIGSP
-346 VRLAPQMLAARPGAP
+346 MRLAPQMLATRPGAP
-361 SVQRYRYHRPPEH
+361 SVQ
-374 DNTITLQPGMMR
+374 NTITLQPGMMR

-412 AASMSGAPTYRL
+412 ATSISGAPTYRL
-424 QSVQNCR
+424 QSVQN
-431 HQTPLVRRAPI
+431 
-442 HEHMKQNLGTQPVQ
+442 LGAQPVQ
-456 QLQGRKTNATPM
+456 QLQGRKGNTSTTQM
-468 VGTVLQQGQPS
+468 VGTVLQQGQPG
-479 INIVPTVPSST
+479 INIVPTVASST
-490 PIQTLGQPLAQQTV
+490 PIQTMGQPMAPQTV

-509 ATTTTASVTQPLTI
+509 TTTSTSVTQPLSI

-642 PTIIPNIQQVA
+642 PAIIPNIQQVA
-653 GVARP
+653 GVTRP
-658 AVPHATTQVRVMTP
+658 AMPHAATQVRVMTP
-672 TTGGLAAQLANTANI
+672 VTGGLAAQLAGPVGL

-697 VTGCSK
+697 VT
-703 TSLATTIPVSFIHP
+703 P
-717 RPATT
+717 RPTTT
-722 VVAPGTKSLL
+722 VVGPGTKSLL
-732 VAKTS
+732 VAKTT
-737 NLTAALSPATVGA
+737 NLTTALSPATMGTI
-750 LQTKVATPVPTRTPV
+750 QTKAATPIVARTPV

-826 LQRRITSIA
+826 LQRRITSVA

-854 TQERLKTLVQK
+854 TQERLKSLVQK

-875 NIKTD
+875 NIKSD

-969 ENSGNAGAGLGT
+969 DNSAGAGTGVGT
-981 GSGLSNSFSK
+981 GTGLSNSFSK

>member
-1 MRTLFF
+1 
-7 SCNSK
+7 

-49 APNQELSVSS
+49 APNQELTVSS

-73 LQRLQHDG
+73 LQRLPHDG

-100 SFGKTI
+100 NFGKTI

-145 VTGTT
+145 VTGTA

-200 GVPNGSTAIRSSP
+200 GVPNGSTAIRTSP

-291 SKAGPQPVS
+291 SKPGPQPVS

-321 NPGRPGAPGV
+321 NPGRPGAPTV

-361 SVQRYRYHRPPEH
+361 SVQ
-374 DNTITLQPGMMR
+374 NTITLQPGMMR

-407 PPNSS
+407 PPNST
-412 AASMSGAPTYRL
+412 AATMSGAPTYRL

-442 HEHMKQNLGTQPVQ
+442 HEHMKQAWPHLPNLGTQPVQ

-490 PIQTLGQPLAQQTV
+490 PIQTLGQPLPQQTV

-509 ATTTTASVTQPLTI
+509 ATTTTASVTQPLSI
-523 QTTVANSQSA
+523 QTTVANSQTA

-642 PTIIPNIQQVA
+642 PAIIPNIQQVT

-658 AVPHATTQVRVMTP
+658 TMPHGTTQVRVMTP
-672 TTGGLAAQLANTANI
+672 TTGGLAAQLASTAGI
-687 QGVLAQHQRL
+687 QNVLAQHQRL
-697 VTGCSK
+697 VT
-703 TSLATTIPVSFIHP
+703 P

-750 LQTKVATPVPTRTPV
+750 LQTKVATPVATRTPV

-865 LGIVAEHRLE
+865 LGVVAEHRLE
-875 NIKTD
+875 NLKTD
-880 SRYEVTQDVKAQ
+880 SRYEATQDVKAQ

-969 ENSGNAGAGLGT
+969 ENSGNSGAGLGA
-981 GSGLSNSFSK
+981 GSGLTNSFSK

>member
-1 MRTLFF
+1 
-7 SCNSK
+7 
-12 MASAKSL
+12 
-19 EEMLTT
+19 MLTT

-73 LQRLQHDG
+73 LQRLPHDG

-100 SFGKTI
+100 NFGKTI

-242 PAKPRI
+242 PTKPRI

-269 PAASVGQEFLRCSS
+269 PTAASVGQEFLRCSS

-442 HEHMKQNLGTQPVQ
+442 HEHMKQAWPHLPNLGTQPVQ
-456 QLQGRKTNATPM
+456 QLQGRKANATPM

-653 GVARP
+653 GVVRQP
-658 AVPHATTQVRVMTP
+658 VPHATTQVRVMTP
-672 TTGGLAAQLANTANI
+672 ATGGLAAQLANTANI

-697 VTGCSK
+697 VT
-703 TSLATTIPVSFIHP
+703 P

-750 LQTKVATPVPTRTPV
+750 LQTKVATPVATRTPV
-765 TALKEKRTYSSLR
+765 AALKEKRTYSSLR

-814 SCKDENFLFTNP
+814 SCKDENFLFTNA

-969 ENSGNAGAGLGT
+969 ENSGNAGGGLGS
-981 GSGLSNSFSK
+981 GSGLNNSFSK

>member
-1 MRTLFF
+1 MLMNDKWHVDGAADGDIDEEEASPEECSTSEIDVSEALCPCHRIRCAAHTLQLAVNGAIRNEEAAKELIDVVNRVINIFRRSSYWTGRLKDLCGKDLVPATGTRWNSILAALKRLTQQVAGVTRPAMPHAATQVRVMTPVTGGLAAQLAGPVGLQGVLAQHQRLVTPRPTTTVVGPGTKSLLVAKTTNLTTALSPATMGTIQTKAATPIVARTPVTALKEKRTYSSLRDDDDINDVAAMGGVNLVEESQRILASNAEIVGTQIRSCKDENFLFTNPLQRRITSVAVKYGIEEIPSDVVALISHATQERLKSLVQKLGIVAEHRLENIKSDSRYEVTQDVKAQLKF
-7 SCNSK
+7 LEELDRLEKKRHEEQEREILLRAAKSRSK
-12 MASAKSL
+12 MEDPEQLKLKQKAK
-19 EEMLTT
+19 EVNM
-25 DVDESVVSELV
+25 
-36 GSLESQLSSSGIH
+36 H
-49 APNQELSVSS
+49 AFRKGN
-59 ATTNHVNSVPVSDG
+59 
-73 LQRLQHDG
+73 
-81 QKHGVAAALANSC
+81 
-94 PSIVVS
+94 
-100 SFGKTI
+100 
-106 ATTSHIVGVSS
+106 TS
-117 CASSPASSTNTVMVT
+117 
-132 LPGALPASGYINQ
+132 
-145 VTGTT
+145 TT
-150 QQALLNTSL
+150 Q
-159 VRPISNSDIKI
+159 
-170 VYSPQ
+170 
-175 GHFNAA
+175 
-181 NLAAVNNAVIQQ
+181 
-193 RGNVKIQ
+193 
-200 GVPNGSTAIRSSP
+200 
-213 HTPATTPGL
+213 
-222 SAIHNLA
+222 
-229 NVASQQTPLIISQ
+229 
-242 PAKPRI
+242 
-248 VVDPKDPKAAFKPQ
+248 
-262 ILIKQEP
+262 
-269 PAASVGQEFLRCSS
+269 
-283 PAAGVIQA
+283 
-291 SKAGPQPVS
+291 
-300 VVTQVVSSPSI
+300 
-311 LPPGVQIVNV
+311 
-321 NPGRPGAPGV
+321 
-331 VGQKTLAPRVVIGSP
+331 
-346 VRLAPQMLAARPGAP
+346 
-361 SVQRYRYHRPPEH
+361 
-374 DNTITLQPGMMR
+374 
-386 GTLLVKTEN
+386 
-395 GQLQVVNVAPSL
+395 
-407 PPNSS
+407 
-412 AASMSGAPTYRL
+412 
-424 QSVQNCR
+424 
-431 HQTPLVRRAPI
+431 
-442 HEHMKQNLGTQPVQ
+442 
-456 QLQGRKTNATPM
+456 M
-468 VGTVLQQGQPS
+468 VGTVLQQGQPG
-479 INIVPTVPSST
+479 INIVPTVASST
-490 PIQTLGQPLAQQTV
+490 PIQTMGQPMAPQTV

-509 ATTTTASVTQPLTI
+509 TTTSTSVTQPLSI

-642 PTIIPNIQQVA
+642 PAIIPNIQQVA
-653 GVARP
+653 GVTRP
-658 AVPHATTQVRVMTP
+658 AMPHAATQVRVMTP
-672 TTGGLAAQLANTANI
+672 VTGGLAAQLAGPVGL

-697 VTGCSK
+697 VT
-703 TSLATTIPVSFIHP
+703 P
-717 RPATT
+717 RPTTT
-722 VVAPGTKSLL
+722 VVGPGTKSLL
-732 VAKTS
+732 VAKTT
-737 NLTAALSPATVGA
+737 NLTTALSPATMGTI
-750 LQTKVATPVPTRTPV
+750 QTKAATPIVARTPV

-826 LQRRITSIA
+826 LQRRITSVA

-854 TQERLKTLVQK
+854 TQERLKSLVQK

-875 NIKTD
+875 NIKSD

-969 ENSGNAGAGLGT
+969 DNSAGAGTGVGT
-981 GSGLSNSFSK
+981 GTGLSNSFSK

>member
-49 APNQELSVSS
+49 APNQELNVSS

-73 LQRLQHDG
+73 LQRLPHDG

-100 SFGKTI
+100 NFGKTI

-145 VTGTT
+145 VTGTA

-200 GVPNGSTAIRSSP
+200 GVPNGSTAIRP

-229 NVASQQTPLIISQ
+229 NVASQQAPLIISQ
-242 PAKPRI
+242 AAKPRI
-248 VVDPKDPKAAFKPQ
+248 VVDPKDPKAAFKSQ

-269 PAASVGQEFLRCSS
+269 PPSSVGQEFLRCSS

-291 SKAGPQPVS
+291 SKPGPQPVS

-361 SVQRYRYHRPPEH
+361 SVQ
-374 DNTITLQPGMMR
+374 NTITLQPGMMR

-412 AASMSGAPTYRL
+412 AGNMSGAPTYRL

-442 HEHMKQNLGTQPVQ
+442 HEHMKQAWHHLPSLGTQPVQ
-456 QLQGRKTNATPM
+456 QLQGRKANATPM

-479 INIVPTVPSST
+479 INIVPTVASSS
-490 PIQTLGQPLAQQTV
+490 PIQTLGQPLAPQTV

-509 ATTTTASVTQPLTI
+509 ATTTSASVTQPLSI

-635 AVTLPST
+635 AVTLPPT
-642 PTIIPNIQQVA
+642 PTVIPSIQQVA

-658 AVPHATTQVRVMTP
+658 TVPHGTTQVRVMTP
-672 TTGGLAAQLANTANI
+672 TAGGLAAQLAGPASI

-697 VTGCSK
+697 VT
-703 TSLATTIPVSFIHP
+703 P

-737 NLTAALSPATVGA
+737 NLTASLSPATVGA
-750 LQTKVATPVPTRTPV
+750 LQTKVATPVATRTPV

-814 SCKDENFLFTNP
+814 SCKDENFLFTSP

-969 ENSGNAGAGLGT
+969 ENSGSAGAGLGP

>member
-49 APNQELSVSS
+49 TPNQELNVSS
-59 ATTNHVNSVPVSDG
+59 ASTNHVNSVPVSDG

-81 QKHGVAAALANSC
+81 QKHAVAAALANSC

-100 SFGKTI
+100 NLGKTI

-117 CASSPASSTNTVMVT
+117 CASSAASSTNTVMVT

-145 VTGTT
+145 VTGTA

-159 VRPISNSDIKI
+159 VRPINNSDIKI

-181 NLAAVNNAVIQQ
+181 NLAAVNNAVLQQ

-200 GVPNGSTAIRSSP
+200 GVPNGSTTIRSAP

-229 NVASQQTPLIISQ
+229 NVAAQQAPLIISQ
-242 PAKPRI
+242 PAKPRL
-248 VVDPKDPKAAFKPQ
+248 VLDPKDPKGGFKPQ
-262 ILIKQEP
+262 ILIKQESP
-269 PAASVGQEFLRCSS
+269 QPTTVAAQEFLRCSS
-283 PAAGVIQA
+283 PGVIQT
-291 SKAGPQPVS
+291 SKPGSQPVN
-300 VVTQVVSSPSI
+300 VVTQVMSSPSI

-321 NPGRPGAPGV
+321 NPARPGSAGLA
-331 VGQKTLAPRVVIGSP
+331 GQKTLAPRVIIGSP
-346 VRLAPQMLAARPGAP
+346 MRLAPQMLATRPGAP
-361 SVQRYRYHRPPEH
+361 SVQ
-374 DNTITLQPGMMR
+374 NTITLQPGMMR

-412 AASMSGAPTYRL
+412 ATSISGAPTYRL
-424 QSVQNCR
+424 QSVQN
-431 HQTPLVRRAPI
+431 
-442 HEHMKQNLGTQPVQ
+442 LGAQPVQ
-456 QLQGRKTNATPM
+456 QLQGRKRAASFLPQGNTSTTQM
-468 VGTVLQQGQPS
+468 VGTVLQQGQPG
-479 INIVPTVPSST
+479 INIVPTVASST
-490 PIQTLGQPLAQQTV
+490 PIQTMGQPMAPQTV

-509 ATTTTASVTQPLTI
+509 TTTSTSVTQPLSI

-642 PTIIPNIQQVA
+642 PAIIPNIQQVA
-653 GVARP
+653 GVTRP
-658 AVPHATTQVRVMTP
+658 AMPHAATQVRVMTP
-672 TTGGLAAQLANTANI
+672 VTGGLAAQLAGPVGL

-697 VTGCSK
+697 VT
-703 TSLATTIPVSFIHP
+703 P
-717 RPATT
+717 RPTTT
-722 VVAPGTKSLL
+722 VVGPGTKSLL
-732 VAKTS
+732 VAKTT
-737 NLTAALSPATVGA
+737 NLTTALSPATMGTI
-750 LQTKVATPVPTRTPV
+750 QTKAATPIVARTPV

-826 LQRRITSIA
+826 LQRRITSVA

-854 TQERLKTLVQK
+854 TQERLKSLVQK

-875 NIKTD
+875 NIKSD

-969 ENSGNAGAGLGT
+969 DNSAGAGTGVGT
-981 GSGLSNSFSK
+981 GTGLSNSFSK

>member
-1 MRTLFF
+1 
-7 SCNSK
+7 
-12 MASAKSL
+12 
-19 EEMLTT
+19 
-25 DVDESVVSELV
+25 
-36 GSLESQLSSSGIH
+36 
-49 APNQELSVSS
+49 
-59 ATTNHVNSVPVSDG
+59 
-73 LQRLQHDG
+73 
-81 QKHGVAAALANSC
+81 
-94 PSIVVS
+94 
-100 SFGKTI
+100 
-106 ATTSHIVGVSS
+106 
-117 CASSPASSTNTVMVT
+117 
-132 LPGALPASGYINQ
+132 
-145 VTGTT
+145 
-150 QQALLNTSL
+150 
-159 VRPISNSDIKI
+159 
-170 VYSPQ
+170 
-175 GHFNAA
+175 
-181 NLAAVNNAVIQQ
+181 
-193 RGNVKIQ
+193 
-200 GVPNGSTAIRSSP
+200 
-213 HTPATTPGL
+213 
-222 SAIHNLA
+222 
-229 NVASQQTPLIISQ
+229 
-242 PAKPRI
+242 
-248 VVDPKDPKAAFKPQ
+248 
-262 ILIKQEP
+262 
-269 PAASVGQEFLRCSS
+269 
-283 PAAGVIQA
+283 
-291 SKAGPQPVS
+291 
-300 VVTQVVSSPSI
+300 
-311 LPPGVQIVNV
+311 
-321 NPGRPGAPGV
+321 
-331 VGQKTLAPRVVIGSP
+331 
-346 VRLAPQMLAARPGAP
+346 
-361 SVQRYRYHRPPEH
+361 
-374 DNTITLQPGMMR
+374 MMR

-412 AASMSGAPTYRL
+412 ATSISGAPTYRL
-424 QSVQNCR
+424 QSVQ
-431 HQTPLVRRAPI
+431 VWAP
-442 HEHMKQNLGTQPVQ
+442 LGTCQRAASFLP
-456 QLQGRKTNATPM
+456 QGNTSTTQM
-468 VGTVLQQGQPS
+468 VGTVLQQGQPG
-479 INIVPTVPSST
+479 INIVPTVASST
-490 PIQTLGQPLAQQTV
+490 PIQTMGQPMAPQTV
-504 TVKVA
+504 TV
-509 ATTTTASVTQPLTI
+509 ATTTSTSVTQPLSI

-642 PTIIPNIQQVA
+642 PAIIPNIQQVA
-653 GVARP
+653 GVTRP
-658 AVPHATTQVRVMTP
+658 AMPHAATQVRVMTP
-672 TTGGLAAQLANTANI
+672 VTGGLAAQLAGPVGL

-697 VTGCSK
+697 VT
-703 TSLATTIPVSFIHP
+703 P
-717 RPATT
+717 RPTTT
-722 VVAPGTKSLL
+722 VVGPGTKSLL
-732 VAKTS
+732 VAKTT
-737 NLTAALSPATVGA
+737 NLTTALSPATMGTI
-750 LQTKVATPVPTRTPV
+750 QTKAATPIVARTPV

-826 LQRRITSIA
+826 LQRRITSVA

-854 TQERLKTLVQK
+854 TQERLKSLVQK

-875 NIKTD
+875 NIKSD

-969 ENSGNAGAGLGT
+969 DNSAGAGV
-981 GSGLSNSFSK
+981 SS
-991 LPMRP
+991 
-996 RVKRVNLKDIL
+996 
-1007 FLMEQERDSIHS
+1007 HS
-1019 TLLYKSYLK
+1019 

>member
-1 MRTLFF
+1 
-7 SCNSK
+7 

-73 LQRLQHDG
+73 LQRLPHDG

-100 SFGKTI
+100 NFGKTI

-242 PAKPRI
+242 PTKPRI

-269 PAASVGQEFLRCSS
+269 TAAASVGQEFLRCSS

-361 SVQRYRYHRPPEH
+361 SVQ
-374 DNTITLQPGMMR
+374 NTITLQPGMMR

-412 AASMSGAPTYRL
+412 AATMSGAPTYRL

-442 HEHMKQNLGTQPVQ
+442 HEHMKQAWPHLPNLGTQPVQ
-456 QLQGRKTNATPM
+456 QLQGRKANATPM

-658 AVPHATTQVRVMTP
+658 TVPHATTQVRVMTP
-672 TTGGLAAQLANTANI
+672 ATGGLAAQLANTANI

-697 VTGCSK
+697 VT
-703 TSLATTIPVSFIHP
+703 P

-750 LQTKVATPVPTRTPV
+750 LQTKVATPVATRTPV
-765 TALKEKRTYSSLR
+765 AALKEKRTYSSLR

-969 ENSGNAGAGLGT
+969 ENSGNAGGGLGT
-981 GSGLSNSFSK
+981 GSGLNNSFSK

>member
-73 LQRLQHDG
+73 LQRLPHDG

-100 SFGKTI
+100 NFGKTI

-145 VTGTT
+145 VTGTA

-200 GVPNGSTAIRSSP
+200 GVPNGSTAIRP
-213 HTPATTPGL
+213 HTPASTPGL

-229 NVASQQTPLIISQ
+229 NVASQQAPLIISQ
-242 PAKPRI
+242 AAKPRI
-248 VVDPKDPKAAFKPQ
+248 VVDPKDPKAAFKSQ

-269 PAASVGQEFLRCSS
+269 PPSSVGQEFLRCSS

-291 SKAGPQPVS
+291 SKPGPQPVS

-412 AASMSGAPTYRL
+412 AGNMSGAPTYRL

-442 HEHMKQNLGTQPVQ
+442 HEHMKQSLGTQPVQ
-456 QLQGRKTNATPM
+456 QLQGRKANATPM

-479 INIVPTVPSST
+479 INIVPTVASSS
-490 PIQTLGQPLAQQTV
+490 PIQTLGQPLAPQTV

-509 ATTTTASVTQPLTI
+509 ATTTSASVTQPLSI

-635 AVTLPST
+635 AVTLPPT
-642 PTIIPNIQQVA
+642 PTVIPSIQQVA

-658 AVPHATTQVRVMTP
+658 TVPHATTQVRVMTP
-672 TTGGLAAQLANTANI
+672 TAAGGLAAQLAGPASI

-697 VTGCSK
+697 VT
-703 TSLATTIPVSFIHP
+703 P

-737 NLTAALSPATVGA
+737 NLTASLSPATVGA
-750 LQTKVATPVPTRTPV
+750 LQTKVATPVATRTPV

-814 SCKDENFLFTNP
+814 SCKDENFLFTSP

-865 LGIVAEHRLE
+865 LGVVAEHRLE

-969 ENSGNAGAGLGT
+969 ENSGNAGAGLGP

>member
-49 APNQELSVSS
+49 TPNQELNVSS
-59 ATTNHVNSVPVSDG
+59 ASTNHVNSVPVSDG

-81 QKHGVAAALANSC
+81 QKHAVAAALANSC

-100 SFGKTI
+100 NLGKTI

-117 CASSPASSTNTVMVT
+117 CASSAASSTNTVMVT

-145 VTGTT
+145 VTGTA

-159 VRPISNSDIKI
+159 VRPINNSDIKI

-181 NLAAVNNAVIQQ
+181 NLAAVNNAVLQQ

-200 GVPNGSTAIRSSP
+200 GVPNGSTTIRSAP

-229 NVASQQTPLIISQ
+229 NVAAQQAPLIISQ
-242 PAKPRI
+242 PAKPRL
-248 VVDPKDPKAAFKPQ
+248 VLDPKDPKGGFKPQ
-262 ILIKQEP
+262 ILIKQESP
-269 PAASVGQEFLRCSS
+269 QPTTVAAQEFLRCSS
-283 PAAGVIQA
+283 PGVIQT
-291 SKAGPQPVS
+291 SKPGSQPVN
-300 VVTQVVSSPSI
+300 VVTQVMSSPSI

-321 NPGRPGAPGV
+321 NPARPGSAGLA
-331 VGQKTLAPRVVIGSP
+331 GQKTLAPRVIIGSP
-346 VRLAPQMLAARPGAP
+346 MRLAPQMLATRPGAP
-361 SVQRYRYHRPPEH
+361 SVQ
-374 DNTITLQPGMMR
+374 NTITLQPGMMR

-412 AASMSGAPTYRL
+412 ATSISGAPTYRL
-424 QSVQNCR
+424 QSVQN
-431 HQTPLVRRAPI
+431 
-442 HEHMKQNLGTQPVQ
+442 LGAQPVQ
-456 QLQGRKTNATPM
+456 QLQGRKGNTSTTQM
-468 VGTVLQQGQPS
+468 VGTVLQQGQPG
-479 INIVPTVPSST
+479 INIVPTVASST
-490 PIQTLGQPLAQQTV
+490 PIQTMGQPMAPQTV

-509 ATTTTASVTQPLTI
+509 TTTSTSVTQPLSI

-642 PTIIPNIQQVA
+642 PAIIPNIQQVA
-653 GVARP
+653 GVTRP
-658 AVPHATTQVRVMTP
+658 AMPHAATQVRVMTP
-672 TTGGLAAQLANTANI
+672 VTGGLAAQLAGPVGL

-697 VTGCSK
+697 VT
-703 TSLATTIPVSFIHP
+703 P
-717 RPATT
+717 RPTTT
-722 VVAPGTKSLL
+722 VVGPGTKSLL
-732 VAKTS
+732 VAKTT
-737 NLTAALSPATVGA
+737 NLTTALSPATMGTI
-750 LQTKVATPVPTRTPV
+750 QTKAATPIVARTPV

-826 LQRRITSIA
+826 LQRRITSVA

-854 TQERLKTLVQK
+854 TQERLKSLVQK

-875 NIKTD
+875 NIKSIGREEVGSNHIHQNVQRRSRHKSD

-969 ENSGNAGAGLGT
+969 DNSAGAGTGVGT
-981 GSGLSNSFSK
+981 GTGLSNSFSK

>member
-49 APNQELSVSS
+49 TPNQELNVSS
-59 ATTNHVNSVPVSDG
+59 ASTNHVNSVPVSDG

-100 SFGKTI
+100 NLGKTI

-117 CASSPASSTNTVMVT
+117 CASSAASSTNTVMVT

-145 VTGTT
+145 VTGTA

-159 VRPISNSDIKI
+159 VRPLNNSDIKI

-181 NLAAVNNAVIQQ
+181 NLAAVNNAVLQQ

-200 GVPNGSTAIRSSP
+200 GVPNGSTTIRSAP

-229 NVASQQTPLIISQ
+229 NVAAQQAPLIISQ
-242 PAKPRI
+242 PAKPRL
-248 VVDPKDPKAAFKPQ
+248 VLDPKDPKGGFKPQ
-262 ILIKQEP
+262 ILIKQESP
-269 PAASVGQEFLRCSS
+269 QPTTVAAQEFLRCSS
-283 PAAGVIQA
+283 PGVIQT
-291 SKAGPQPVS
+291 SKPGSQPVN
-300 VVTQVVSSPSI
+300 VVTQVMSSPSI

-321 NPGRPGAPGV
+321 NPARPGSAGLA
-331 VGQKTLAPRVVIGSP
+331 GQKTLAPRVIIGSP
-346 VRLAPQMLAARPGAP
+346 MRLAPQMLAARPGAP
-361 SVQRYRYHRPPEH
+361 SVQ
-374 DNTITLQPGMMR
+374 NTITLQPGMMR

-395 GQLQVVNVAPSL
+395 GQLQVVNVAPSM
-407 PPNSS
+407 PPNSTATS
-412 AASMSGAPTYRL
+412 ISGAPTYRL
-424 QSVQNCR
+424 QSVQ
-431 HQTPLVRRAPI
+431 
-442 HEHMKQNLGTQPVQ
+442 LGTCQRAASFLP
-456 QLQGRKTNATPM
+456 QGNTTTTQM
-468 VGTVLQQGQPS
+468 VGTVLQQGQPG
-479 INIVPTVPSST
+479 INIM
-490 PIQTLGQPLAQQTV
+490 
-504 TVKVA
+504 
-509 ATTTTASVTQPLTI
+509 ATTTSTSVTQPLSI

-642 PTIIPNIQQVA
+642 PAIIPNIQQVA
-653 GVARP
+653 GVTRP
-658 AVPHATTQVRVMTP
+658 AVPHATAQVRVMTP
-672 TTGGLAAQLANTANI
+672 VTGGLAAQLAGPVGL
-687 QGVLAQHQRL
+687 QGVLAQHPRL
-697 VTGCSK
+697 VT
-703 TSLATTIPVSFIHP
+703 P
-717 RPATT
+717 RPTTT
-722 VVAPGTKSLL
+722 VVGPGTKSLL
-732 VAKTS
+732 VAKTT
-737 NLTAALSPATVGA
+737 NLTTALSPATMGTI
-750 LQTKVATPVPTRTPV
+750 QTKAATPIVARAPV

-814 SCKDENFLFTNP
+814 SCKDENFLFTSP

-835 VKYGIEEIPSDV
+835 IKYGIEEIPSDV

-854 TQERLKTLVQK
+854 TQERLKSLVQK

-969 ENSGNAGAGLGT
+969 DNSAGT
-981 GSGLSNSFSK
+981 G
-991 LPMRP
+991 
-996 RVKRVNLKDIL
+996 VN
-1007 FLMEQERDSIHS
+1007 
-1019 TLLYKSYLK
+1019 

>member
-1 MRTLFF
+1 
-7 SCNSK
+7 

-73 LQRLQHDG
+73 LQRLPHDG

-100 SFGKTI
+100 NFGKTI

-242 PAKPRI
+242 PTKPRI

-269 PAASVGQEFLRCSS
+269 TAAASVGQEFLRCSS

-412 AASMSGAPTYRL
+412 AATMSGAPTYRL

-456 QLQGRKTNATPM
+456 QLQGRKANATPM

-658 AVPHATTQVRVMTP
+658 TVPHATTQVRVMTP
-672 TTGGLAAQLANTANI
+672 ATGGLAAQLANTANI

-697 VTGCSK
+697 VT
-703 TSLATTIPVSFIHP
+703 P

-750 LQTKVATPVPTRTPV
+750 LQTKVATPVATRTPV
-765 TALKEKRTYSSLR
+765 AALKEKRTYSSLR

-969 ENSGNAGAGLGT
+969 ENSGNAGGGLGT
-981 GSGLSNSFSK
+981 GSGLNNSFSK

>member
-1 MRTLFF
+1 
-7 SCNSK
+7 

-100 SFGKTI
+100 NFGKTI

-242 PAKPRI
+242 PTKPRI

-269 PAASVGQEFLRCSS
+269 PTAASVGQEFLRCSS

-412 AASMSGAPTYRL
+412 AATMSGAPTYRL

-456 QLQGRKTNATPM
+456 QLQGRKANATPM

-658 AVPHATTQVRVMTP
+658 TVPHSTTQVRVVAP
-672 TTGGLAAQLANTANI
+672 ANPGLAAQLANSTHLHN
-687 QGVLAQHQRL
+687 VLAQHQRL
-697 VTGCSK
+697 VT
-703 TSLATTIPVSFIHP
+703 P
-717 RPATT
+717 RPATS

-732 VAKTS
+732 VTKTS

-750 LQTKVATPVPTRTPV
+750 LQTKVATPVATRTPV
-765 TALKEKRTYSSLR
+765 AALKEKRTYSSLR

-969 ENSGNAGAGLGT
+969 ENSGNAGGGLGS
-981 GSGLSNSFSK
+981 GSGLNNSFSK

-1007 FLMEQERDSIHS
+1007 FLLEQERESIHS

>member
-361 SVQRYRYHRPPEH
+361 SVQ
-374 DNTITLQPGMMR
+374 NTITLQPGMMR

-442 HEHMKQNLGTQPVQ
+442 HEHMKQAWPHLPNLGTQPVQ

-490 PIQTLGQPLAQQTV
+490 PIQTLGQPLQQQTV

-697 VTGCSK
+697 VT
-703 TSLATTIPVSFIHP
+703 P

-732 VAKTS
+732 VAKAS

>member
-49 APNQELSVSS
+49 APNQELTVSS

-73 LQRLQHDG
+73 LQRLPHDG

-100 SFGKTI
+100 NFGKTI

-145 VTGTT
+145 VTGTA

-200 GVPNGSTAIRSSP
+200 GVPNGSTAIRTSP

-291 SKAGPQPVS
+291 SKPGPQPVS

-321 NPGRPGAPGV
+321 NPGRPGAPTV

-407 PPNSS
+407 PPNST
-412 AASMSGAPTYRL
+412 AATMSGAPTYRL

-442 HEHMKQNLGTQPVQ
+442 HEHMKQAWPHLPNLGTQPVQ

-490 PIQTLGQPLAQQTV
+490 PIQTLGQPLPQQTV

-509 ATTTTASVTQPLTI
+509 ATTTTASVTQPLSI
-523 QTTVANSQSA
+523 QTTVANSQTA

-642 PTIIPNIQQVA
+642 PAIIPNIQQVT

-658 AVPHATTQVRVMTP
+658 TMPHGTTQVRVMTP
-672 TTGGLAAQLANTANI
+672 TTGGLAAQLASTAGI
-687 QGVLAQHQRL
+687 QNVLAQHQRL
-697 VTGCSK
+697 VT
-703 TSLATTIPVSFIHP
+703 P

-750 LQTKVATPVPTRTPV
+750 LQTKVATPVATRTPV

-865 LGIVAEHRLE
+865 LGVVAEHRLE
-875 NIKTD
+875 NLKTD
-880 SRYEVTQDVKAQ
+880 SRYEATQDVKAQ

-969 ENSGNAGAGLGT
+969 ENSGNSGAGLGA
-981 GSGLSNSFSK
+981 GSGLTNSFSK

>member
-73 LQRLQHDG
+73 LQRLPHDG

-100 SFGKTI
+100 NFGKTI

-145 VTGTT
+145 VTGTA

-200 GVPNGSTAIRSSP
+200 GVPNGSTAIRP

-229 NVASQQTPLIISQ
+229 NVASQQAPLIISQ
-242 PAKPRI
+242 GAKPRI
-248 VVDPKDPKAAFKPQ
+248 VVDPKDPKGAFKSQ

-269 PAASVGQEFLRCSS
+269 PPSSVGQEFLRCSS

-291 SKAGPQPVS
+291 SKPGPQPVS
-300 VVTQVVSSPSI
+300 VVVSSPSI

-361 SVQRYRYHRPPEH
+361 SVQ
-374 DNTITLQPGMMR
+374 NTITLQPGMMR

-412 AASMSGAPTYRL
+412 AGNMSGAPTYRL

-442 HEHMKQNLGTQPVQ
+442 HEHMKQAWHHLPSLGTQPVQ
-456 QLQGRKTNATPM
+456 QLQGRKANATPM

-479 INIVPTVPSST
+479 INIVPTVASSS
-490 PIQTLGQPLAQQTV
+490 PIQTLGQPLAPQTV

-509 ATTTTASVTQPLTI
+509 ATTTSASVTQPLSI

-635 AVTLPST
+635 AVTLPPT
-642 PTIIPNIQQVA
+642 PTVIPSIQVA

-658 AVPHATTQVRVMTP
+658 TVPHATTQVRVMTP
-672 TTGGLAAQLANTANI
+672 TAAGGLAAQLAGPASI

-697 VTGCSK
+697 VT
-703 TSLATTIPVSFIHP
+703 P

-737 NLTAALSPATVGA
+737 NLTASLSPATVGA
-750 LQTKVATPVPTRTPV
+750 LQTKVATPVATRTPF

-814 SCKDENFLFTNP
+814 SCKDENFLFTSP

-969 ENSGNAGAGLGT
+969 ENSGNAGAGLGP

>member
-1 MRTLFF
+1 
-7 SCNSK
+7 

-361 SVQRYRYHRPPEH
+361 SVQ
-374 DNTITLQPGMMR
+374 NTITLQPGMMR

-442 HEHMKQNLGTQPVQ
+442 HEHMKQAWPHLPNLGTQPVQ

-490 PIQTLGQPLAQQTV
+490 PIQTLGQPLQQQTV

-697 VTGCSK
+697 VT
-703 TSLATTIPVSFIHP
+703 P

>member
-49 APNQELSVSS
+49 TPNQELNVSS
-59 ATTNHVNSVPVSDG
+59 ASTNHVNSVPVSDG

-81 QKHGVAAALANSC
+81 QKHAVAAALANSC

-100 SFGKTI
+100 NLGKTI

-117 CASSPASSTNTVMVT
+117 CASSAASSTNTVMVT

-145 VTGTT
+145 VTGTA

-159 VRPISNSDIKI
+159 VRPINNSDIKI

-181 NLAAVNNAVIQQ
+181 NLAAVNNAVLQQ

-200 GVPNGSTAIRSSP
+200 GVPNGSTTIRSAP

-229 NVASQQTPLIISQ
+229 NVAAQQAPLIISQ
-242 PAKPRI
+242 PAKPRL
-248 VVDPKDPKAAFKPQ
+248 VLDPKDPKGGFKPQ
-262 ILIKQEP
+262 ILIKQESP
-269 PAASVGQEFLRCSS
+269 QPTTVAAQEFLRCSS
-283 PAAGVIQA
+283 PGVIQT
-291 SKAGPQPVS
+291 SKPGSQPVN
-300 VVTQVVSSPSI
+300 VVTQVMSSPSI

-321 NPGRPGAPGV
+321 NPARPGSAGLA
-331 VGQKTLAPRVVIGSP
+331 GQKTLAPRVIIGSP
-346 VRLAPQMLAARPGAP
+346 MRLAPQMLATRPGAP
-361 SVQRYRYHRPPEH
+361 SVQRYRYHRPPEP

-412 AASMSGAPTYRL
+412 ATSISGAPTYRL
-424 QSVQNCR
+424 QSVQN
-431 HQTPLVRRAPI
+431 
-442 HEHMKQNLGTQPVQ
+442 LGAQPVQ
-456 QLQGRKTNATPM
+456 QLQGRKGNTSTTQM
-468 VGTVLQQGQPS
+468 VGTVLQQGQPG
-479 INIVPTVPSST
+479 INIVPTVASST
-490 PIQTLGQPLAQQTV
+490 PIQTMGQPMAPQTV

-509 ATTTTASVTQPLTI
+509 TTTSTSVTQPLSI

-642 PTIIPNIQQVA
+642 PAIIPNIQQVA
-653 GVARP
+653 GVTRP
-658 AVPHATTQVRVMTP
+658 AMPHAATQVRVMTP
-672 TTGGLAAQLANTANI
+672 VTGGLAAQLAGPVGL

-697 VTGCSK
+697 VT
-703 TSLATTIPVSFIHP
+703 P
-717 RPATT
+717 RPTTT
-722 VVAPGTKSLL
+722 VVGPGTKSLL
-732 VAKTS
+732 VAKTT
-737 NLTAALSPATVGA
+737 NLTTALSPATMGTI
-750 LQTKVATPVPTRTPV
+750 QTKAATPIVARTPV

-826 LQRRITSIA
+826 LQRRITSVA

-854 TQERLKTLVQK
+854 TQERLKSLVQK

-875 NIKTD
+875 NIKSD

-969 ENSGNAGAGLGT
+969 DNSAGAGTGVGT
-981 GSGLSNSFSK
+981 GTGLSNSFSK